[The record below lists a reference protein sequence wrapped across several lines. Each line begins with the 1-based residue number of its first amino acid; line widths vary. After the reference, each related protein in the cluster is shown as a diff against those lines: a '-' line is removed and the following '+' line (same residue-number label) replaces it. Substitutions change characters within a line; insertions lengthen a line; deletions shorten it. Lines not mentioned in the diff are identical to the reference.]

1 MVLNNLCTG
10 ETREGGATP
19 GWCHQGGRLERKLW
33 VVMDLMMFREYCS
46 AHGICVNIQAL
57 GGKTGEQQ
65 SDGERN
71 ARQNRYF
78 ECQHSVETFD
88 FSDIQESNKK
98 SLYQECVSLH

>member
-10 ETREGGATP
+10 ETREGGATL

-65 SDGERN
+65 SDGDGTEGETT
-71 ARQNRYF
+71 QNRYF
-78 ECQHSVETFD
+78 GYPHSVETFD
-88 FSDIQESNKK
+88 FIDIKIVQ
-98 SLYQECVSLH
+98 

>member
-46 AHGICVNIQAL
+46 AHGICVNIEAL
-57 GGKTGEQQ
+57 GWKTGEQW
-65 SDGERN
+65 SDGDGMQGE
-71 ARQNRYF
+71 ATQNRYF
-78 ECQHSVETFD
+78 EYPHSDETFD
-88 FSDIQESNKK
+88 FIDIKIVQ
-98 SLYQECVSLH
+98 